1 MPGYGFILNDQMH
14 DFSTDPESVNCVEGG
29 KHPLSS
35 MSPTVVL
42 KEDGSPFMTLGTPG
56 GVRIFPTI
64 AQVISRVIDSNMNL
78 QEAIN
83 CGRIFDNGSDDGV
96 CYETAAEGV
105 VSGESAKA
113 LEEMGHTV
121 TAKGEWDIFFGGVQ
135 GVMYLEDGTLFG
147 AADPRRDGKALG
159 Y

>member
-1 MPGYGFILNDQMH
+1 MH

-42 KEDGSPFMTLGTPG
+42 NEDGSPFMTLGTPG
-56 GVRIFPTI
+56 GIRIFPTI
-64 AQVISRVIDSNMNL
+64 SQVISRVIDSGMNL

-83 CGRIFDNGSDDGV
+83 CARIFDNGNDDGL
-96 CYETAAEGV
+96 CYELAAPNGVTEETAN
-105 VSGESAKA
+105 A
-113 LEEMGHTV
+113 LKEMGHNV
-121 TAKGEWDIFFGGVQ
+121 TEKGEWDLFFGGVQ
-135 GVMYLEDGTLFG
+135 GVMYQKDGTLFG